1 MRKID
6 TKHKALAFILGL
18 VYGYRQAN
26 MELVVRDVKSFSEE
40 IHRGDKVY
48 YISKEKGEVYDEF
61 CDAVSHICAIREDM
75 ESKKVILFV
84 YKRLSHMP

>member
-1 MRKID
+1 LRKIE
-6 TKHKALAFILGL
+6 TKNKALAFILGL

-26 MELVVRDVKSFSEE
+26 MELVVRDIKSFSKDL
-40 IHRGDKVY
+40 HGGDKIY
-48 YISKEKGEVYDEF
+48 YISREKGEVYDEF
-61 CDAVSHICAIREDM
+61 CEDVSHIYAIREDK